1 MSSQYPHYPRTG
13 QERQEPAQTGAGTD
27 TTGSTEPTRG
37 GAVAHRFDEATT
49 RAGRRVEE
57 MGYKARERITTA
69 ADTVAEKAQSVGSF
83 LQERDIAGMADDVA
97 DVIRRYPVQSVL
109 VGIGAGFMLGRMTS
123 R

>member
-1 MSSQYPHYPRTG
+1 MSSQYPHYPRPG
-13 QERQEPAQTGAGTD
+13 HERQEPTQTGLGTD
-27 TTGSTEPTRG
+27 TTGSAEQTRG
-37 GAVAHRFDEATT
+37 GAVAQRFDDATT
-49 RAGRRVEE
+49 RAGRKVEQ
-57 MGYKARERITTA
+57 MGYKARERISTA

-83 LQERDIAGMADDVA
+83 LQERDIAAMADDVA

>member
-13 QERQEPAQTGAGTD
+13 QERQEPTQATSTPA
-27 TTGSTEPTRG
+27 STEQTRG
-37 GAVAHRFDEATT
+37 GAVAQRFDDATS

-57 MGYKARERITTA
+57 MGHKARERITTA

-109 VGIGAGFMLGRMTS
+109 VGLGAGFMLGRMTS